1 VAAVEDVKVH
11 IAASVD
17 EVERSIVG
25 MRGAVER
32 LDEALVRLRITT
44 AGSLHPR
51 AAEAIVRFEEAKQ
64 RLEEAQVLAL
74 SGVAAAQAYH
84 SII

>member
-1 VAAVEDVKVH
+1 MH

-44 AGSLHPR
+44 AGSVHPR
-51 AAEAIVRFEEAKQ
+51 AAEAIARFEEAKQ
-64 RLEEAQVLAL
+64 RLEEAQAVAIA
-74 SGVAAAQAYH
+74 GVAAAQAYH

>member
-1 VAAVEDVKVH
+1 MSGIEEVKVH
-11 IAASVD
+11 IAASMD

-25 MRGAVER
+25 MRGVIER

-51 AAEAIVRFEEAKQ
+51 AAEAITRFEEAKQ
-64 RLEEAQVLAL
+64 RLEEAQTLAL
-74 SGVAAAQAYH
+74 GGIAAAQAYH
-84 SII
+84 SVI